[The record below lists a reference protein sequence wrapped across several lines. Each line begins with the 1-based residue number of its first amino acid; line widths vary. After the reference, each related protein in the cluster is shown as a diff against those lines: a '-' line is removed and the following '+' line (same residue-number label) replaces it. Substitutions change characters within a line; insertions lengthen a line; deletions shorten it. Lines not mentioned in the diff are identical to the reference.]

1 MEAIILTMAKY
12 IVILFGTFIISVGL
26 LMLLTPKKAR
36 ETLQLAGS
44 TNVINYTEITIR
56 FLIALALIFYADFSK
71 IPEAFSIL
79 GWFML
84 ITSLILYGVPR
95 KLHHQFSL
103 KSAEK
108 LKPLYFQWISPFAF
122 VFGGFIIYNTL

>member
-1 MEAIILTMAKY
+1 MDAIILTIAKY
-12 IVILFGTFIISVGL
+12 IVFLFGIFIFLVGL

-36 ETLQLAGS
+36 KTLQLAGS

-56 FLIALALIFYADFSK
+56 FIIALALIFYADFSK

-84 ITSLILYGVPR
+84 VTSLILYGVPR

-108 LKPLYFQWISPFAF
+108 LKPFYFKWISPFAF
-122 VFGGFIIYNTL
+122 AFGSFIIYNTL